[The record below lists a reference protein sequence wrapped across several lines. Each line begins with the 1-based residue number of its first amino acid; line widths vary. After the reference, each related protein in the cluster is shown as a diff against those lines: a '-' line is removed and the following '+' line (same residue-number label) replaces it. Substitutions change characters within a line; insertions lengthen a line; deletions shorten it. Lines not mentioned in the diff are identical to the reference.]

1 MFIVLKRVIKFGLVR
16 AWRNRMVSVATI
28 AVLVLTIIVIV
39 GLLFFNVLTDVVAK
53 ELQGKVDISAYFNIE
68 ISEESI
74 LKVKQELVGRDEV
87 TGVEYISREKAL
99 ESFREI
105 NKDND
110 VIKKSLD
117 VLEENPLEAS
127 LNIKVANASQYAGIV
142 SFLESGSFSG
152 LIDKINFRQKESV
165 IMKMDNITR
174 SVKRGGI
181 ILSFMLVFVAILVT
195 FNTIRLTMHTAKE
208 EIGIM
213 RLVGASDWFIRAP
226 FIVEGI
232 VYGAISA
239 IFALGIIYPLIW
251 IISPS
256 LESFLPGI
264 NLLDYLQ
271 KNLFT
276 LLVIQFSIG
285 ILLGVVSSLVAI
297 RKYLKV

>member
-1 MFIVLKRVIKFGLVR
+1 MFTALKRIIKSGLIR
-16 AWRNRMVSVATI
+16 AWRNRTISVATI
-28 AVLVLTIIVIV
+28 AVLVLTIFVIT
-39 GLLFFNVLTDVVAK
+39 GLLFFNVLTDVVAN
-53 ELQGKVDISAYFNIE
+53 ELQSKVDISAYFNIE
-68 ISEESI
+68 TAEESI
-74 LKVKQELVGRDEV
+74 LKVKQELVGREEV
-87 TGVEYISREKAL
+87 TSVEYVSREKAL
-99 ESFREI
+99 ESFKEI
-105 NKDND
+105 NKDNE

-117 VLEENPLEAS
+117 ELEENPLEAS
-127 LNIKVANASQYAGIV
+127 LNIKVANARQYAGIV
-142 SFLESGSFSG
+142 SFLESSSFSG

-165 IMKMDNITR
+165 IMKLDNITR
-174 SVKRGGI
+174 SVKKGGI
-181 ILSFMLVFVAILVT
+181 ILSFMLVFIAILVT

-251 IISPS
+251 IVSPR

-264 NLLDYLQ
+264 NILAYFQ
-271 KNLFT
+271 NNLFM
-276 LLVIQFSIG
+276 LLIIQLGIG
-285 ILLGVVSSLVAI
+285 IFLGVVSSLVAI